1 MAKRCIAG
9 FTLVELMVVIAI
21 IGILAAIALPA
32 YNNYIRKAAYSEV
45 LAALEP
51 YTVSVT
57 NCFQF
62 QDALTGC
69 SSGNF
74 GVKPDFSGK
83 TSGALNG
90 ISTADGVISAVT
102 RLQRE
107 LHPGDV
113 RHDADDCNRKQRF
126 SHLTLWNLRRTGV
139 GPELE
144 QVLQPPRALTSISG
158 HQFWI

>member
-102 RLQRE
+102 NSFKGIASGE
-107 LHPGDV
+107 TCVMTPTIATGNSD
-113 RHDADDCNRKQRF
+113 F
-126 SHLTLWNLRRTGV
+126 LTWPYSGTCA
-139 GPELE
+139 E
-144 QVLQPPRALTSISG
+144 QGWAQN
-158 HQFWI
+158 